1 MTEQLYFD
9 DALCLEFTA
18 EVTEILPGKD
28 GKVSVVM
35 PGTYF
40 YPTSGGQDHDTGKI
54 GIANV
59 LDVVKSEDDRIIH
72 ILDREILPGIYSAS
86 IDKTRR
92 WQNMQAHTAQ
102 HILSR
107 AFELALNLETL
118 SANINSDKPSTIDL
132 NVSNISASDFNKVEE
147 IANAVL
153 FENRQVK
160 SYYITD
166 NDVSQIPF
174 RKPPK
179 VSGKIRVVEVDEY
192 DYSACGGTHCPQ
204 TGMAGLIKILKSET
218 QNHKVR
224 IHFVA
229 GYLALRIFQKTYDTV
244 RNISSVM
251 GSNTDELTISIQRQ
265 AESLQ
270 QLHFELDACK
280 SRILTFEVKQLVES
294 AIPIGNLM
302 LITNLFPDKL
312 PVELRKLVAMIRSNE
327 GYVIVLAALEGRK
340 LSMVVG
346 ASQDVH
352 LDARRILNLHLE
364 KYHGHGGG
372 DQLMAQGGC
381 VLSEEG
387 VDDLF
392 KDTINIVN
400 SMDQA

>member
-1 MTEQLYFD
+1 
-9 DALCLEFTA
+9 
-18 EVTEILPGKD
+18 
-28 GKVSVVM
+28 
-35 PGTYF
+35 
-40 YPTSGGQDHDTGKI
+40 
-54 GIANV
+54 
-59 LDVVKSEDDRIIH
+59 
-72 ILDREILPGIYSAS
+72 
-86 IDKTRR
+86 
-92 WQNMQAHTAQ
+92 
-102 HILSR
+102 
-107 AFELALNLETL
+107 
-118 SANINSDKPSTIDL
+118 
-132 NVSNISASDFNKVEE
+132 
-147 IANAVL
+147 
-153 FENRQVK
+153 
-160 SYYITD
+160 
-166 NDVSQIPF
+166 
-174 RKPPK
+174 
-179 VSGKIRVVEVDEY
+179 
-192 DYSACGGTHCPQ
+192 
-204 TGMAGLIKILKSET
+204 
-218 QNHKVR
+218 
-224 IHFVA
+224 
-229 GYLALRIFQKTYDTV
+229 
-244 RNISSVM
+244 M